1 MKRLKNELNALVNRG
16 VDRHLRLAVTGL
28 SRSGK
33 TAFITAMVNQLLNIH
48 AGARL
53 PLLSAVREERLLGVK
68 RIPQR
73 DFGIPRFTYDEGLAQ
88 LYGDPPAWP
97 TPTRGVSEIRL
108 ALRFKSND
116 SLLRHFKDTSTLYLE
131 IVDYPGEWLL
141 DLPMLAQDYLSWSRQ
156 MTGLLNGQR
165 GEWSVKWRTLYLEI
179 VDYPGE
185 WLLDLP
191 MLAQDYLSWS
201 RQMTGLLNGQR
212 GEWSVKW
219 RMMCEGLDP
228 LAPADE
234 NRLADIAAAWT
245 EYLHHCKQQG
255 LHFIQPG
262 RFVLPGDMAGAPAL
276 QFFPWPDVD
285 AWGESKLA
293 QADKHTN
300 AGMLRERFNYYCEK
314 GDMAGAPALQF
325 FPWPDVDAWGESKLA
340 QADKHTNA
348 GMLRERFNYYC
359 EKVVKGFYKN
369 HFLRFDRQIVLVD
382 CLQPLNSGPQAFN
395 DMRLALTQLMQS
407 FHYGQRTLFRRLRFD
422 RQIVLVDCL
431 QPLNSGPQ
439 AFNDMRLAL
448 TQLMQSFHYGQRTL
462 FRRLFS
468 PVIDKLLFAATKA
481 DHVTIDQHA
490 NMVSL
495 LQQLIQDAWQ
505 NAAFE
510 GISMDCLGL
519 ASVQATTSGIIE
531 TIDQHANMVSL
542 LQQLIQDAWQ
552 NAAFEGISMDCL
564 GLASVQATTSGI
576 IDVNGEK
583 IPALRGNRLSDGAPL
598 TVYPGEVPARLPGQA
613 FWDKQGFQFEAFRP
627 QVMDVDKP
635 LPHIRLDAALEFLIG
650 DKLR

>member
-1 MKRLKNELNALVNRG
+1 MKRIKTELNALVNRG

-33 TAFITAMVNQLLNIH
+33 TAFITAMVNQLLNLH

-68 RIPQR
+68 RVPQR
-73 DFGIPRFTYDEGLAQ
+73 DLGVARFTYDEGLAQ
-88 LYGDPPAWP
+88 LYGEPPAWP
-97 TPTRGVSEIRL
+97 TPTRGVSEMRL
-108 ALRFKSND
+108 ALRYRSNE

-156 MTGLLNGQR
+156 MTGLLKGDR
-165 GEWSVKWRTLYLEI
+165 ETWSRQWRTL
-179 VDYPGE
+179 
-185 WLLDLP
+185 
-191 MLAQDYLSWS
+191 
-201 RQMTGLLNGQR
+201 
-212 GEWSVKW
+212 
-219 RMMCEGLDP
+219 CEGLDP

-234 NRLADIAAAWT
+234 NRLAAIAEAWT
-245 EYLHHCKQQG
+245 DYLHTCKREG

-276 QFFPWPDVD
+276 QFFPWPDVEGI
-285 AWGESKLA
+285 GESRLA
-293 QADKHTN
+293 QADKSTN
-300 AGMLRERFNYYCEK
+300 VGTLRERY
-314 GDMAGAPALQF
+314 
-325 FPWPDVDAWGESKLA
+325 
-340 QADKHTNA
+340 
-348 GMLRERFNYYC
+348 RYYC
-359 EKVVKGFYKN
+359 EKVVKGFYKD
-369 HFLRFDRQIVLVD
+369 HF
-382 CLQPLNSGPQAFN
+382 
-395 DMRLALTQLMQS
+395 
-407 FHYGQRTLFRRLRFD
+407 LRFD

-481 DHVTIDQHA
+481 DHITADQHA

-495 LQQLIQDAWQ
+495 LQQLVQDAWQ

-519 ASVQATTSGIIE
+519 ASVQATQSGLVE
-531 TIDQHANMVSL
+531 
-542 LQQLIQDAWQ
+542 
-552 NAAFEGISMDCL
+552 
-564 GLASVQATTSGI
+564 
-576 IDVNGEK
+576 VNGEK
-583 IPALRGNRLSDGAPL
+583 IPALRGHRLRDGAPL
-598 TVYPGEVPARLPGQA
+598 TVYPGEVPARLPGSA
-613 FWDKQGFQFEAFRP
+613 FWETQGFQFEQFRP
-627 QVMDVDKP
+627 QRMAVDTP
-635 LPHIRLDAALEFLIG
+635 LPHIRLDAALEFLLG